1 MRATGWLRRNAL
13 ELGWLAFAAV
23 DLAFMVAAPGLI
35 RVPFFLL
42 WISLVL
48 VYGFRP
54 WPRARTA
61 VVVVATSAA
70 VVVVVVVDHFQGDE
84 LTGKLLAVPL
94 LALMFSAMAWH
105 ARRHA
110 VALEA
115 TTAVAEV
122 RASLLERQ
130 RQFLADASHELRT
143 PVTIARGHLELL
155 QREHPDAPELEVA
168 LDELGRMDGILERL
182 LLLARAGQPG
192 FLVLRD
198 IDIES
203 FLADVFLRWSEVA
216 SRAWRLDV
224 DLAGKLLADPEAL
237 RNALDA
243 LLENAVKYT
252 DPGDAIELA
261 AHADGVGGVVI
272 EVSDSGSGIPP
283 EALPRIFDRWARADG
298 ARTRERGGAGLGLA
312 IVAAVARAH
321 GGRCSVKRLERG
333 TAFRL
338 HLPVRIAA
346 ADAPSPTPAPEGSG
360 PAPGVVTGAL
370 GGKDGLGAMVAVPGE
385 NDLSGA

>member
-1 MRATGWLRRNAL
+1 MRVIGWLRRNAL

-23 DLAFMVAAPGLI
+23 DLAFMVAVPGLI

-54 WPRARTA
+54 WPRMRTA
-61 VVVVATSAA
+61 VVVAATSTA
-70 VVVVVVVDHFQGDE
+70 VVVVLVVDHFHGDE

-115 TTAVAEV
+115 TAAVAEV

-130 RQFLADASHELRT
+130 QQFLADASHELRT

-155 QREHPDAPELEVA
+155 QREQPEEPELEVA
-168 LDELGRMDGILERL
+168 LDELGRMEGIVERL
-182 LLLARAGQPG
+182 LFLARAGQPG
-192 FLVLRD
+192 FLVPRAV
-198 IDIES
+198 DIEA
-203 FLADVFLRWSEVA
+203 FLGDVFLRWSGVA
-216 SRAWRLDV
+216 PRAWRLDV
-224 DLAGKLLADPEAL
+224 DLAGRLLADPEAL

-243 LLENAVKYT
+243 LLENAVKHT

-261 AHADGVGGVVI
+261 AHADGAGGVVI
-272 EVSDSGSGIPP
+272 EVSDSGSGVPP
-283 EALPRIFDRWARADG
+283 EALPRIFDRWARVDD

-321 GGRCSVKRLERG
+321 GGRCSVKPLARG

-338 HLPVRIAA
+338 HLPVRVASP
-346 ADAPSPTPAPEGSG
+346 DAPNPAPAPEGSW
-360 PAPGVVTGAL
+360 PAPGVVGAL
-370 GGKDGLGAMVAVPGE
+370 GGKDGLGTMVAVPGE
-385 NDLSGA
+385 SDLSGA